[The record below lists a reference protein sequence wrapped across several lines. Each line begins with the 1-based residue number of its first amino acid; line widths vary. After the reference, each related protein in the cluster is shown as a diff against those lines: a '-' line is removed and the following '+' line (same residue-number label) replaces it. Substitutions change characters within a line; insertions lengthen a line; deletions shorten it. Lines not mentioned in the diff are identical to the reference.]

1 MTRVRIVIP
10 EPEQPVTAPTL
21 SRRRFLLASA
31 TVGAAGAGLAG
42 CAFGPFASAVEVTR
56 HDVPVPGLPGALEG
70 LRIAH
75 ITDTHFPANHA
86 AATHALAHLREA
98 RPEVVILTGDMVE
111 GPAGLDDLVAFA
123 REARGTIATVAVR
136 GNWEVSAGVAPAELA
151 EAYGSVGVTYL
162 QNTAAT
168 IKVGNARLWLA
179 GLDDTV
185 LGAPDARTLA
195 ARMDGDVAVWAM
207 HGPGYADFI
216 PAGTPASLLLAGHT
230 HGGQIR
236 LPLLPCVTP
245 EGSGRFVA
253 GWYDTPAAPLYVSR
267 GVGTTAIRARLFCP
281 PELPIITLASPI
293 TPRS

>member
-1 MTRVRIVIP
+1 MRIVVP
-10 EPEQPVTAPTL
+10 EPERPVTTPTL

-42 CAFGPFASAVEVTR
+42 CAFGPFASSVEVTR
-56 HDVPVPGLPGALEG
+56 HDLPVQGLPRALEG

-75 ITDTHFPANHA
+75 ITDTHLPANHPA
-86 AATHALAHLREA
+86 VAHALAHLREV
-98 RPEVVILTGDMVE
+98 RPEVVVLTGDMIE
-111 GPAGLDDLVAFA
+111 RSAGLSDLVAFA
-123 REARGTIATVAVR
+123 REARGTVATVAVR
-136 GNWEVSAGVAPAELA
+136 GNWELSAGIAPAALA

-168 IKVGNARLWLA
+168 IKVGGARLWLA

-185 LGAPDARTLA
+185 LGSPDAHTLA
-195 ARMDGDVAVWAM
+195 TRVDGDVPVWAM
-207 HGPGYADFI
+207 HGPGYADFL
-216 PAGTPASLLLAGHT
+216 PADTPAALLLAGHT

-236 LPLLPCVTP
+236 LPPLPSVTP

-253 GWYDTPAAPLYVSR
+253 GWYQTAAAPLYVSR

-281 PELPIITLASPI
+281 PELPIITLTRAG
-293 TPRS
+293 TART